1 MENVIIIGSGP
12 AGMTAAI
19 YTARADLH
27 PLVAAGVNWGGLLMW
42 TTSVENFPGF
52 PEGVMGPG
60 LMADMKKQAEKF
72 GAKFEIENITD
83 IDLTSNPKRVKI
95 GEQWHESKAIIISS
109 GTRPR
114 TLRLEREKE
123 LIGRGLSV
131 CATCDAAFFK
141 NKQVIVIGGGDSA
154 MEEANFLTKFAD
166 KVYMMI
172 RSDKTR
178 ASQILLDRTQ
188 HNPKIEIWYNSE
200 VVEYI
205 GEQKL
210 EGVRVINNNSNAIQD
225 LPIDGLFFAI
235 GQEPTTAIFKG
246 QLATDSEG
254 YLVKSRADSMSD
266 IDGVFIAGDISDRT
280 YRQAIVA
287 AGEGA
292 KAALDCIRW
301 LELQE

>member
-1 MENVIIIGSGP
+1 MENLIIIGSGP
-12 AGMTAAI
+12 AGMTSAI
-19 YTARADLH
+19 YTARADLK
-27 PLVAAGVNWGGLLMW
+27 PLVAAGVQWGGLLMW
-42 TTSVENFPGF
+42 TTCVENFPGF

-72 GAKFEIENITD
+72 GARFVIDNITD
-83 IDLTSNPKRVKI
+83 VDLKSNPKRVKI
-95 GEQWHESKAIIISS
+95 GEEWHETKAVIISS
-109 GTRPR
+109 GTKPR
-114 TLRLEREKE
+114 TLRLEREKQ

-141 NKQVIVIGGGDSA
+141 NKNVIVIGGGDSA
-154 MEEANFLTKFAD
+154 MEEANFLTKFAN

-172 RSDKTR
+172 RADKSR
-178 ASQILLDRTQ
+178 ASQIMLERTEK
-188 HNPKIEIWYNSE
+188 NPKIEIWYNSE
-200 VVEYI
+200 VVEYV

-246 QLATDSEG
+246 QVATDAEG
-254 YLVKSRADSMSD
+254 YLIKNNIDSMSN

-280 YRQAIVA
+280 YRQAVVA

-292 KAALDCIRW
+292 KAAIDCIHW
-301 LELQE
+301 LERQE